1 MGRSMVFC
9 PSMSQWALP
18 QWADR
23 FSFVPQWALPQWVN
37 QCYFPPQWAD

>member
-1 MGRSMVFC
+1 MGRSMTMLSVV
-9 PSMSQWALP
+9 PQWALP